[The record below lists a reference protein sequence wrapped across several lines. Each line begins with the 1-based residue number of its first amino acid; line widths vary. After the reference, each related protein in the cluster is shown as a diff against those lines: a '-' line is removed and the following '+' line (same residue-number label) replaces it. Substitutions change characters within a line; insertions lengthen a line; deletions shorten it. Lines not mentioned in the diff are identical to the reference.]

1 MKEKYTT
8 SDISAT
14 LGVSLRTAQRHLE
27 NLVKTTNGKT
37 EIEKDV
43 FDLLIKRHTNDNQ
56 ATQERQSD
64 DFELIDENDL
74 ITNYFT
80 LAEYEEFKKRLTE
93 YPLLK
98 QMLNSS
104 EEYINNLK
112 NDLEYH
118 RRVYQ
123 KHLDMHEKLI
133 DSIKERNFIEAKE
146 KKLDR

>member
-14 LGVSLRTAQRHLE
+14 LNVSLRTAQRYIE
-27 NLVKTTNGKT
+27 NLVKNNNGKIA
-37 EIEKDV
+37 IEKDV
-43 FDLLIKRHTNDNQ
+43 FDLLIQRHTNDNQ
-56 ATQERQSD
+56 ATQEQQFD
-64 DFELIDENDL
+64 DIKLTDENNL
-74 ITNYFT
+74 IADYFT

-104 EEYINNLK
+104 EEYINSLK

-118 RRVYQ
+118 RKIYQ
-123 KHLDMHEKLI
+123 KHLDIHEKLI

-146 KKLDR
+146 KKLDK